1 MKVKVSYQT
10 LVLPPPHS
18 FAYTLDLEFLDHELK
33 IDYNLEFL
41 NRDEVTLEEIEE
53 EGYSANDDFKWTG
66 TLGREWVEDLAD
78 DLLQAELEEENEE
91 LDVYLHLEIT
101 HNGETDSGLAVLAE
115 EWDYRLQELIQAI
128 YEKAGLEKALQMKI
142 INIQGAQRSYHEINA
157 SFVTKSAKL
166 NSKTITW
173 EDLHD
178 IMSQVY
184 IVEYDGESEEKPSKD
199 GLWID
204 PNGESGYFK
213 FDTENNKEIT
223 KAKNILLDL
232 IKKLG

>member
-53 EGYSANDDFKWTG
+53 EGYSANDDFKWSG

-78 DLLQAELEEENEE
+78 DMLQAELEEENEE
-91 LDVYLHLEIT
+91 LDVYLHLEIN
-101 HNGETDSGLAVLAE
+101 HNGETDSGLAVMAE
-115 EWDYRLQELIQAI
+115 DWDYRLQELIQAI
-128 YEKAGLEKALQMKI
+128 YEKAGIEKPLLLKI
-142 INIQGAQRSYHEINA
+142 IHIQGGQRSYDEVKA
-157 SFVTKSAKL
+157 SFEHKSAKI
-166 NSKTITW
+166 NSKDISW
-173 EDLHD
+173 EDLHEV
-178 IMSQVY
+178 MSQVY
-184 IVEYDGESEEKPSKD
+184 IVEYDGESTEKPTKD

-204 PNGESGYFK
+204 PDGESGYFK
-213 FDTENNKEIT
+213 FDTENNKEII
-223 KAKNILLDL
+223 KAKNSLLDL
-232 IKKLG
+232 IKRLG